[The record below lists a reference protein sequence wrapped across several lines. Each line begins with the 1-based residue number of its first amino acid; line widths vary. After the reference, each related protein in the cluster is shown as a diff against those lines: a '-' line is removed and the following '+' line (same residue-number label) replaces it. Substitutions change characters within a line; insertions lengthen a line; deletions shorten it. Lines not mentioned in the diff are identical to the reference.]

1 MSVYESKFISDSY
14 IIAASYVYCI
24 LDLFI
29 AYLILRFGTPDNGA
43 QDIFLKLRLAAD
55 LKANQ
60 SLIDKAS
67 IIEHMEY
74 VKSMTNSV

>member
-1 MSVYESKFISDSY
+1 MSVYKSKFISDSY